1 MCSLSVFD
9 NTKTFSVYQANSE
22 LFIMTNKN
30 TGKAA
35 ISIFDIN
42 GKQVLETTMD
52 LDSQSTLD
60 TAKLLQGIYII
71 TIK

>member
-1 MCSLSVFD
+1 M
-9 NTKTFSVYQANSE
+9 TKIQE
-22 LFIMTNKN
+22 KRP
-30 TGKAA
+30 
-35 ISIFDIN
+35 SIFDIN

-71 TIK
+71 TIKMEDGTSYSQKLIKE